1 MIKITDTVK
10 HLIIINVILWVAT
23 QMALP
28 QLQNLFALHTPTN
41 SDFGIWQYITSMFMH
56 DQKSLSHLAFNMFGL
71 WMFGSAL
78 EQVWGRNKFLFFY
91 FSTGIGAGLFYTAI
105 NYFQFNG
112 IFNDLLNAGASAND
126 INSMLA
132 SGESRVPAIVQMPRE
147 NIQKF
152 FNLFHSSLVGAS
164 GALFGLIA
172 GFGMRFP
179 NARMSPLFLP
189 ISVAAKYMVLGI
201 ITIEI
206 ISAFY
211 GNSLFGN
218 TQIAYTAHIGGAL
231 TGFIIMLFWKKS
243 DFKRW
248 N

>member
-28 QLQNLFALHTPTN
+28 QLHNLFALYYPAN
-41 SDFGIWQYITSMFMH
+41 ANFGFWQFVTSMFMH
-56 DQKSLSHLAFNMFGL
+56 DQTSLSHLGFNMFGV

-91 FSTGIGAGLFYTAI
+91 FSTGIGAGLFYVAV
-105 NYFQFNG
+105 NYFQFNSL
-112 IFNDLLNAGASAND
+112 FNDLIALGASQSE
-126 INSMLA
+126 IMEL
-132 SGESRVPAIVQMPRE
+132 VQTRSKIGMIRTMSDDVLRP
-147 NIQKF
+147 IWSV
-152 FNLFHSSLVGAS
+152 FNGTAVGAS

-179 NARMSPLFLP
+179 NLRISPLFLP
-189 ISVAAKYMVLGI
+189 ISIAAKYMVLGI

-211 GNSLFGN
+211 GNSIFGN